1 MTSNPLA
8 DRVGAKPGN
17 VTVEKL
23 EELAESLNKEPFA
36 RGLNRQYF
44 VSREPNPHYDPSK
57 IELKHR
63 RFIHQLAWRNRA
75 A

>member
-1 MTSNPLA
+1 MTTNRLA
-8 DRVGAKPGN
+8 GEGKDARKVGIDDL
-17 VTVEKL
+17 EK
-23 EELAESLNKEPFA
+23 LAESLNKEPFA